1 MNCAVAAVKV
11 VIINRTNSVKK
22 TEMSSL
28 NERRCRVMGC
38 DKCKYYIWYW
48 DKCTKWDCI
57 VDAREVHN
65 CFEPISTPI
74 YDYMVGKGGDT
85 E

>member
-1 MNCAVAAVKV
+1 MC
-11 VIINRTNSVKK
+11 
-22 TEMSSL
+22 
-28 NERRCRVMGC
+28 C

-74 YDYMVGKGGDT
+74 YDYMVGKGGCRMHIYT
-85 E
+85 AQKNVSEARKAR

>member
-1 MNCAVAAVKV
+1 MC
-11 VIINRTNSVKK
+11 
-22 TEMSSL
+22 
-28 NERRCRVMGC
+28 C

-74 YDYMVGKGGDT
+74 YDYMVGKGRND
-85 E
+85 EQINFKV

>member
-1 MNCAVAAVKV
+1 MC
-11 VIINRTNSVKK
+11 
-22 TEMSSL
+22 
-28 NERRCRVMGC
+28 C
-38 DKCKYYIWYW
+38 DNCKYYIWYW
-48 DKCTKWDCI
+48 DKCTKWGCI

-85 E
+85 EGAERSRNNEKYKPSA